1 MSLRTTVHRPRGG
14 TWRADLSDKSG
25 LTPAITLD
33 LGPTS
38 ARAVETLCDL
48 VLEARIR
55 LEATAKEDEYKVLMT
70 DGELEELRRAAASH
84 RDDLVVHL
92 GGYVGL
98 RAFEIPQV
106 CPKHVKR
113 TEDGE
118 HYRLR
123 VPEGKDT
130 TGNGGK
136 PRDAYLP
143 QDVEGDIHR
152 YRNAEDVGRH
162 EPLVDLSEWGV
173 RAAVKRTAERAAEET
188 GDDFRYVC
196 SYDLRRRFAQRLLV
210 DRQMNPRV
218 VMQVG
223 GWDSFQAIEPYLN
236 APTSAVVNDAFEEAD
251 LA

>member
-1 MSLRTTVHRPRGG
+1 M
-14 TWRADLSDKSG
+14 
-25 LTPAITLD
+25 
-33 LGPTS
+33 
-38 ARAVETLCDL
+38 
-48 VLEARIR
+48 R
-55 LEATAKEDEYKVLMT
+55 LEATAKEDEYKVWMT
-70 DGELEELRRAAASH
+70 DAELTELRRAAASH
-84 RDDLVVHL
+84 RDDLVIQL

-98 RAFEIPQV
+98 RAFEVPQI

-113 TEDGE
+113 TEDGD

-143 QDVEGDIHR
+143 ADVEGDIHR
-152 YRNAEDVGRH
+152 YQNAENIGRN
-162 EPLVDLSEWGV
+162 EPLVDLTERGV
-173 RAAVKRTAERAAEET
+173 RDVVKRTAERAAEET
-188 GDDFRYVC
+188 GDDDFQYV
-196 SYDLRRRFAQRLLV
+196 SSHDLRRRFAQRLLV
-210 DRQMNPRV
+210 DEHVNPRV

-236 APTSAVVNDAFEEAD
+236 APTPDVVNEAFEEAG